1 MKKTIFILITIF
13 LIYYIVG
20 VVSEEIIKIPDEAIR
35 FRVVANSNNVQDQ
48 DVKYEVKDEVESYM
62 SSILQNVDNIEESR
76 VIISTNLDNINS
88 KVTNVFN
95 KNNYKLDYK
104 INFGLNYFPKKEFK
118 GIIYDEGYYESLVI
132 TIGEGKGDN
141 WWCVLFPPLCMLE
154 ADESTDVEYKS
165 FVKEIIESKTLNH

>member
-13 LIYYIVG
+13 LIYYIIG
-20 VVSEEIIKIPDEAIR
+20 VASEEIIKIPDEAIR
-35 FRVVANSNNVQDQ
+35 FRVIANSNNAQDQ
-48 DVKYEVKDEVESYM
+48 DVKYKVKDEVESYM
-62 SSILQNVDNIEESR
+62 ASILQNVDNIDESR
-76 VIISTNLDNINS
+76 AVISTNLDNINN

-95 KNNYKLDYK
+95 KNNYKLNYK
-104 INFGLNYFPKKEFK
+104 VNFGLNYFPEKEFK

-154 ADESTDVEYKS
+154 AEESTDVEYKS
-165 FVKEIIESKTLNH
+165 FVKEIVDKYI

>member
-13 LIYYIVG
+13 LIYYIIG
-20 VVSEEIIKIPDEAIR
+20 VASEEIIKIPDEAIR
-35 FRVVANSNNVQDQ
+35 FRVIANSNNAQDQ
-48 DVKYEVKDEVESYM
+48 DVKYKVKDEVESYM
-62 SSILQNVDNIEESR
+62 ASILQNVDNIDESR
-76 VIISTNLDNINS
+76 AIISTNLDNISN

-95 KNNYKLDYK
+95 KNNYKLNYK
-104 INFGLNYFPKKEFK
+104 VNFGLNYFPEKEFK

-154 ADESTDVEYKS
+154 AEESTDVEYKS
-165 FVKEIIESKTLNH
+165 FVKEIVDKYI

>member
-13 LIYYIVG
+13 LIYYIIG
-20 VVSEEIIKIPDEAIR
+20 VASEEIIKIPDEAIR
-35 FRVVANSNNVQDQ
+35 FRVIANSNNAQDQ
-48 DVKYEVKDEVESYM
+48 DVKYKVKDEVELYM
-62 SSILQNVDNIEESR
+62 ASILQNVDNIDESR
-76 VIISTNLDNINS
+76 AIISTNLDNIKN

-95 KNNYKLDYK
+95 KNNYKLNYK
-104 INFGLNYFPKKEFK
+104 VNFGLNYFPEKEFK

-154 ADESTDVEYKS
+154 AEESTDVEYKS
-165 FVKEIIESKTLNH
+165 FVKEIVDKYI